1 MEAIKTTKKKNYHRR
16 LNSYLPLKFKKFQMQ
31 MDNFGV
37 HILISAN
44 FLKKGNHSLKIQ
56 NGILHLKIKQATGLF
71 GYAIDS
77 ASQKDQYKDM
87 DFQISLPH
95 KKFRHINSVRYQ
107 NGSLQI
113 HLSDRQGSRDGIK
126 YVGPSTMFHR
136 STSSI
141 RH

>member
-16 LNSYLPLKFKKFQMQ
+16 LKSLPPLKFKKFQMK
-31 MDNFGV
+31 MDNLGV

-44 FLKKGNHSLKIQ
+44 FLKKGNHSIRIQ
-56 NGILHLKIKQATGLF
+56 NGILLLKIKQATGLF
-71 GYAIDS
+71 GHAIDS
-77 ASQKDQYKDM
+77 FSQKDPFKDM

-95 KKFRHINSVRYQ
+95 KKFRHIKSVRYQ

-113 HLSDRQGSRDGIK
+113 HLSDRQGSRDGIG
-126 YVGPSTMFHR
+126 YVEPSTMYNR
-136 STSSI
+136 TTSSI

>member
-16 LNSYLPLKFKKFQMQ
+16 LKSLPPLKFKKFQMK

-44 FLKKGNHSLKIQ
+44 FLKKGNHSIRIL
-56 NGILHLKIKQATGLF
+56 NGVLHLKIKKATGLF
-71 GYAIDS
+71 GHAIDS
-77 ASQKDQYKDM
+77 FSQKDPFKDM

-95 KKFRHINSVRYQ
+95 KKYRHINSVHLQ

-113 HLSDRQGSRDGIK
+113 HLVDRYSTGAAIK
-126 YVGPSTMFHR
+126 YSEPSR
-136 STSSI
+136 ISNSITSSI